1 MKLITKYL
9 TGLHNVRPGTV
20 AHKCTLNSKWHSK
33 FQKSTPILKT
43 SLRIW
48 KLYTLNSKNISLHS
62 KTSLRII
69 FENIT
74 LNSKTSLPIR
84 KHRALNLK
92 TPLRIP
98 ELHSEL
104 ENMTPNLKMP
114 LRILKLYSNFE
125 HVTPKSKS
133 PLPIWKLHSK
143 FESFTPRTSKHPLP
157 FQCRVYVGKQDNTVY
172 KGIQGII
179 IVLLG

>member
-1 MKLITKYL
+1 M
-9 TGLHNVRPGTV
+9 
-20 AHKCTLNSKWHSK
+20 HSK
-33 FQKSTPILKT
+33 FQMTLQIPKSTPILKT

-48 KLYTLNSKNISLHS
+48 KLHSEFEKHQSALENFTPNNIWKHHS
-62 KTSLRII
+62 E

-74 LNSKTSLPIR
+74 SNSKTSSSEFENATPNTR
-84 KHRALNLK
+84 
-92 TPLRIP
+92 TPLRIRKYDSKFENATP
-98 ELHSEL
+98 NSKTLFQFRTHHSE
-104 ENMTPNLKMP
+104 TK
-114 LRILKLYSNFE
+114 
-125 HVTPKSKS
+125 T

>member
-33 FQKSTPILKT
+33 FKNRRQFWRHHSEFEN
-43 SLRIW
+43 
-48 KLYTLNSKNISLHS
+48 YTLNSKNISLHS

-84 KHRALNLK
+84 KHPALNLK

-125 HVTPKSKS
+125 HITPKSKT